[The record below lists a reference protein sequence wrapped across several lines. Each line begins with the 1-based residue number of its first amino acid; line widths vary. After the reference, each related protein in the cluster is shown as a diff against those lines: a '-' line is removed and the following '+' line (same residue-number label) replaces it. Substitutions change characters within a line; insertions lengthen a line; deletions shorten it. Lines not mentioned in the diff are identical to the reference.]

1 MMALDAI
8 VEQRIR
14 DAQSRGEFDGLPG
27 AGAPLAL
34 EDDALVP
41 GELRVA
47 YRILKNSGFLPPE
60 LEAHREIRE
69 IEQLLSKVEEE
80 TERTRLLSRINFLLE
95 RSPIGRR
102 HGSLRVQ
109 QDYVEKLA
117 ERLEACRESVK

>member
-80 TERTRLLSRINFLLE
+80 TERTRLLARINFLLE

-102 HGSLRVQ
+102 HGSFRVQ

-117 ERLEACRESVK
+117 ERLEACRSRVK